1 MDARPLETFY
11 ARRTRP
17 ENTNG
22 SQSEFYRASG
32 GREKEQEE
40 EVEEEERMGKGETL

>member
-32 GREKEQEE
+32 RREKGEEEEE
-40 EVEEEERMGKGETL
+40 EVEGMGKGETL